1 MTSID
6 NFEFAHRHRR
16 EVVWMSQNTNTIP
29 MPRDIKDAILR
40 SVDDAEYNLYPFK
53 RGLFGLPEA
62 VKEDL
67 GLEDQDVLITNGGIE
82 GEYMATRAL
91 LKPGDEVIS
100 TDPSFL
106 PIHDQVGMAGAKTVE
121 LDIYRKNY
129 KLRADWANEA
139 VTPRTRIL
147 LLIDP
152 NNPLGSG
159 YTRSEVKGLAEVA
172 RDHGLWLIDD
182 ITYRDFNPG
191 HTLASEFYP
200 ERTLIS
206 YSFSKGCGL
215 AGMRVGALLAMPDAM
230 KEIKRYDTNVLGTN
244 VLAQRA
250 ALAGLQCKGT
260 WLPMVRGIV
269 ARNQEI
275 IRDTVKR
282 MKGCSLPV
290 YPSRANM
297 FVIDTAPTDV
307 NPDEVEDRL
316 LRHHMIHVR
325 AGGYLSKRFGSRFV
339 RVSFT
344 IPTEQC
350 EKFAAAFPTV
360 MESLAG

>member
-1 MTSID
+1 
-6 NFEFAHRHRR
+6 
-16 EVVWMSQNTNTIP
+16 MSQNTNTIP

-40 SVDDAEYNLYPFK
+40 SVDEAEYNLYPFK

-67 GLEDQDVLITNGGIE
+67 GLEDPDVLITNGGIE
-82 GEYMATRAL
+82 GEYVSTRAL

-106 PIHDQVGMAGAKTVE
+106 PIHDQVAMAGAKTVE
-121 LDIYRKNY
+121 LDIYRKGY

-139 VTPRTRIL
+139 VT
-147 LLIDP
+147 

-172 RDHGLWLIDD
+172 KDHGLWLIDD
-182 ITYRDFNPG
+182 ITYRDFNPE
-191 HTLASEFYP
+191 HTLAAEFYP
-200 ERTLIS
+200 ERTLSS

-260 WLPMVRGIV
+260 WLPMVRKIV

-282 MKGCSLPV
+282 VKGCSLPV
-290 YPSRANM
+290 YPSKANM
-297 FVIDTAPTDV
+297 FVIDIAPTGV

-316 LRHHMIHVR
+316 LRDHMIHVR
-325 AGGYLSKRFGSRFV
+325 AGGYLSKRFGPRFV

-350 EKFAAAFPTV
+350 EKFATAFPKV

>member
-29 MPRDIKDAILR
+29 MPRDIKDAILP
-40 SVDDAEYNLYPFK
+40 SVDAAEYNLYPFK
-53 RGLFGLPEA
+53 PWLFG
-62 VKEDL
+62 
-67 GLEDQDVLITNGGIE
+67 
-82 GEYMATRAL
+82 
-91 LKPGDEVIS
+91 
-100 TDPSFL
+100 PS
-106 PIHDQVGMAGAKTVE
+106 AG
-121 LDIYRKNY
+121 
-129 KLRADWANEA
+129 
-139 VTPRTRIL
+139 
-147 LLIDP
+147 
-152 NNPLGSG
+152 GSG

-172 RDHGLWLIDD
+172 KDHGLWLIDD
-182 ITYRDFNPG
+182 ITYRDFHPA

-290 YPSRANM
+290 YPSKANM
-297 FVIDTAPTDV
+297 FVIDTAPTGV
-307 NPDEVEDRL
+307 NPD
-316 LRHHMIHVR
+316 
-325 AGGYLSKRFGSRFV
+325 
-339 RVSFT
+339 
-344 IPTEQC
+344 
-350 EKFAAAFPTV
+350 
-360 MESLAG
+360 